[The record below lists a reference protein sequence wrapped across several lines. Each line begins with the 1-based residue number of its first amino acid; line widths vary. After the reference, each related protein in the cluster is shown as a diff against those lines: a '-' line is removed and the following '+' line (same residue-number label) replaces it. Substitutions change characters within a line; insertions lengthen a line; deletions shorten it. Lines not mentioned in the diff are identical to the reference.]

1 MSFSLKNTGSTDS
14 QWLKNWKYVT
24 LLKVHIFWE
33 GHKILRNLHRRF
45 VLCSASQIY
54 GGGFAKFCGNLRIYE
69 LYKGKHRMTGKEES
83 NFALCWELY
92 IGKSF
97 FYWTTFKKKLKRK
110 EFALD
115 NHDYRL
121 IFFQDVAAIIYQTGL
136 FFAFLSKTRA
146 NWSLTRK
153 NEAVKPRP
161 LLIATKKLTKKN
173 FLCVPLCVWWAL
185 Q

>member
-1 MSFSLKNTGSTDS
+1 MQQILNFSAQNWESGFFWFLNEKNEVLLAKHWLRWLPVTQKLRRTVLKNLNTEW
-14 QWLKNWKYVT
+14 QEKKNQILLYVW
-24 LLKVHIFWE
+24 I
-33 GHKILRNLHRRF
+33 IL
-45 VLCSASQIY
+45 
-54 GGGFAKFCGNLRIYE
+54 
-69 LYKGKHRMTGKEES
+69 
-83 NFALCWELY
+83 
-92 IGKSF
+92 SF
-97 FYWTTFKKKLKRK
+97 TEPPLKRK

-121 IFFQDVAAIIYQTGL
+121 IFFQDVAAIIYQTGF

>member
-1 MSFSLKNTGSTDS
+1 MFKL
-14 QWLKNWKYVT
+14 YF
-24 LLKVHIFWE
+24 LLPR
-33 GHKILRNLHRRF
+33 L
-45 VLCSASQIY
+45 
-54 GGGFAKFCGNLRIYE
+54 
-69 LYKGKHRMTGKEES
+69 
-83 NFALCWELY
+83 
-92 IGKSF
+92 
-97 FYWTTFKKKLKRK
+97 K

-161 LLIATKKLTKKN
+161 LLIATKKLTKKTFCACLFVYGGLYNNLAWFLPQFIQLVYKATLSFTIRIQIVSGSNLKQKFSLLSN
-173 FLCVPLCVWWAL
+173 FLVGSYNIWI
-185 Q
+185 